1 MARYTWTPSGA
12 CDRIEHVFE
21 SVAPPVRKS
30 AASTGVQSPAGDLTT
45 AVGAVLDR
53 LGTLVRQADDLA
65 PTVRTVELL
74 DAVAALEHAQTL
86 VALAQAKVLAAL
98 TVVEPLPYQP
108 GNGLTAAVRLHAE
121 ETTAHEVA
129 ATLRCSV
136 SVARDRLATAG
147 ALAGVSAAV
156 SAATDGSLRW
166 WQLRRTADAVVT
178 MPAAARAEVDRRIAE
193 DAAAGRCASRFSARL
208 TRAVVAA
215 DPAHADARHDESVA
229 DRRVTVRPVDSGMA
243 WFGACVAA
251 EDALTIGRC
260 LDELADTEPGGRWT
274 PVDSPAET
282 PGASRPDVRT
292 LDQRRADALVGL
304 ARTVLDDLHAAGVG
318 RRANESG
325 GAPSGRRRG
334 ARRRAEVQLVVSAE
348 TVLGIS
354 DAPGD
359 LGGYGPVGPA
369 QARRIAHLAGTT
381 WRRVLT
387 DPATGVVLDRGRTA
401 YAAAAPLAEHVRVRF
416 GGRCTRP
423 GCPQAGADLDH
434 ATAWQDGGTTG
445 VGNLHPVCRGCH
457 TAKHTGWTVRI
468 DRDGTT
474 TWATPHGR
482 SASTHPTDL
491 RPEDRVRT
499 ADPPLP
505 AHERSEVPAR
515 RAVRVIRDRSA
526 ESVGHEAAWLR
537 RLQRSTGSEPPI
549 VREHDPPPF

>member
-129 ATLRCSV
+129 AALRCSV

-348 TVLGIS
+348 TVLGIA

-445 VGNLHPVCRGCH
+445 VGNSTRCAG
-457 TAKHTGWTVRI
+457 A
-468 DRDGTT
+468 
-474 TWATPHGR
+474 ATPRSTRVGPSGSTATGR
-482 SASTHPTDL
+482 RRGP
-491 RPEDRVRT
+491 PRT
-499 ADPPLP
+499 A
-505 AHERSEVPAR
+505 AR
-515 RAVRVIRDRSA
+515 RAPIPPTSDR
-526 ESVGHEAAWLR
+526 R
-537 RLQRSTGSEPPI
+537 TGSGPPI
-549 VREHDPPPF
+549 RRCPRTSGPRSRPAAPSE